1 MQYNTEFCYT
11 RSTNRHRKELDNI
24 KIPPKNNFNHT
35 PTQLKN
41 LLMAAQRFE
50 QPAID
55 KLCADFTPLINK
67 EAHRQSVFNA
77 LGEDAVNIAWE
88 IFLEFIHS
96 YKGNNYRLLPGLI
109 QKHLHYRL
117 LDRLHQ
123 KGCLLD
129 CDALDAD
136 ETFADTIADKHD
148 YIAEAD
154 TRLSINTAVSKL
166 SDKQQTVIRELYL
179 HDKDIKTFTGSTG
192 LNVQTCYT
200 HKMRAL
206 SILKKQLAG

>member
-1 MQYNTEFCYT
+1 
-11 RSTNRHRKELDNI
+11 
-24 KIPPKNNFNHT
+24 
-35 PTQLKN
+35 
-41 LLMAAQRFE
+41 MAAQRFE

-123 KGCLLD
+123 KAACLVVMPWMPTKTL
-129 CDALDAD
+129 L
-136 ETFADTIADKHD
+136 I
-148 YIAEAD
+148 
-154 TRLSINTAVSKL
+154 RLPISMIIL
-166 SDKQQTVIRELYL
+166 RKQIP
-179 HDKDIKTFTGSTG
+179 D
-192 LNVQTCYT
+192 
-200 HKMRAL
+200 
-206 SILKKQLAG
+206 

>member
-1 MQYNTEFCYT
+1 
-11 RSTNRHRKELDNI
+11 
-24 KIPPKNNFNHT
+24 
-35 PTQLKN
+35 
-41 LLMAAQRFE
+41 MAAQRFE

-109 QKHLHYRL
+109 QKH
-117 LDRLHQ
+117 
-123 KGCLLD
+123 
-129 CDALDAD
+129 DALDAD

-154 TRLSINTAVSKL
+154 TRLSINAAVSKL

-192 LNVQTCYT
+192 LNAQTCYT

-206 SILKKQLAG
+206 TLLKKKQLAG

>member
-1 MQYNTEFCYT
+1 MKKKHTYNG
-11 RSTNRHRKELDNI
+11 I
-24 KIPPKNNFNHT
+24 
-35 PTQLKN
+35 
-41 LLMAAQRFE
+41 
-50 QPAID
+50 
-55 KLCADFTPLINK
+55 
-67 EAHRQSVFNA
+67 
-77 LGEDAVNIAWE
+77 
-88 IFLEFIHS
+88 IF
-96 YKGNNYRLLPGLI
+96 RLLPGLI

-154 TRLSINTAVSKL
+154 TRLSINAAVSKL